1 MPCTLVRLA
10 GCPLNCSYCDT
21 PRAIPMNSGN
31 AMSIESIMQ
40 RIRASARPLVLIT
53 GGEPMAQRALPLL
66 LDALRDETTIIQLE
80 TSGAY
85 DISDI
90 EPPVRRILD
99 IKTPGSGEVARNKW
113 SNLQQLRAG
122 DEIKFV
128 LTDEADYRW
137 SVEIIR
143 QHDLENKPAT
153 ILFSPCWGHID
164 VRDLARR
171 ILDDRLNVRLQLQM
185 HKHIWGAETEGV

>member
-21 PRAIPMNSGN
+21 PRAIPMDSGN
-31 AMSIESIMQ
+31 AMSIEAIVQ
-40 RIRASARPLVLIT
+40 RVRTSARPLVLVT

-66 LDALRDETTIIQLE
+66 LNALQNDTTIIQLE

-85 DISDI
+85 DIAAI
-90 EPPVRRILD
+90 KPPVRRILD
-99 IKTPGSGEVARNKW
+99 IKTPGSGEEARNKW

-128 LTDEADYRW
+128 LSDEADYRW
-137 SVEIIR
+137 SVEKIR
-143 QHDLENKPAT
+143 QHDLEHQQAT
-153 ILFSPCWGHID
+153 ILFSPCWDAID
-164 VRDLARR
+164 VRDLARW
-171 ILDDRLNVRLQLQM
+171 ILDDRLKVRLQLQM
-185 HKHIWGAETEGV
+185 HKYIWGAEAEGV

>member
-1 MPCTLVRLA
+1 
-10 GCPLNCSYCDT
+10 
-21 PRAIPMNSGN
+21 MNSGN
-31 AMSIESIMQ
+31 IMTIDAIMQ

-53 GGEPMAQRALPLL
+53 GGEPMAQRSLPQLL
-66 LDALRDETTIIQLE
+66 AALRHEDAIVQLE

-85 DISDI
+85 DISAI
-90 EPPVRRILD
+90 EAPIRRILD
-99 IKTPGSGEVARNKW
+99 IKTPGSGEATRNKW
-113 SNLQQLRAG
+113 DNLQQLRAG

-137 SVEIIR
+137 SIDIIR
-143 QHDLENKPAT
+143 QYELQSQPAT

-185 HKHIWGAETEGV
+185 HKHIWGAEAEGV